1 VAESPEAFWLTP
13 HDIYVKLTTG
23 PGSHTLDVVQQ
34 SVHAIW
40 RDEAERAAL
49 IHIQAMLIESA
60 WQGAA
65 GEGAAGAAQPLAAS
79 ALAGADLLE
88 QAQDLMDRQSGSF
101 NRAKNDV
108 VPVPPEPPKPDL
120 LDVRVAFTDYEK
132 SLTAYQADAQHNIDV
147 FSNYDGASDYN
158 ETRMPASYSTS
169 AHSGGT
175 INVVPDAGQRGDT
188 GDFIEVADYE
198 PPRGEP
204 RSSGERVQ
212 VDGPPRG
219 GPTSGPV
226 SSDSQPPQQT
236 APSDFVTPSGNP
248 PNSPLPTPPQ
258 PGSTGGFATGLPV
271 GGFTGGGPVGSG
283 GPGARGGV
291 YGGSGGPGTGGPG
304 SAGRGPGVG
313 MRGGMLGAGP
323 GVGALA
329 AEEAAAQRAAAAAAA
344 RGAGSGMVGGAPVG
358 AGRGK
363 NDEDEDHKRKVLIEA
378 DAEGLFGSDVLTAPE
393 VIGDDEYEDD

>member
-1 VAESPEAFWLTP
+1 
-13 HDIYVKLTTG
+13 
-23 PGSHTLDVVQQ
+23 
-34 SVHAIW
+34 
-40 RDEAERAAL
+40 
-49 IHIQAMLIESA
+49 MLIESA

-65 GEGAAGAAQPLAAS
+65 SDGAAGAAQPLAAS

-120 LDVRVAFTDYEK
+120 LDVRVVFTDYEN

-147 FSNYDGASDYN
+147 FSSYDGASDYN

-188 GDFIEVADYE
+188 GDYIEVADYE

-212 VDGPPRG
+212 VDGPI
-219 GPTSGPV
+219 SGPPI
-226 SSDSQPPQQT
+226 SGPGPEQQQT
-236 APSDFVTPSGNP
+236 APSDFVPPSVDTPG
-248 PNSPLPTPPQ
+248 SPLPTPFQ
-258 PGSTGGFATGLPV
+258 PAPAGQTPGGSVTGLPV
-271 GGFTGGGPVGSG
+271 GGFTGSGPDRAG

-291 YGGSGGPGTGGPG
+291 SGGPGPG
-304 SAGRGPGVG
+304 TAGRGPGVG

-344 RGAGSGMVGGAPVG
+344 RGAGSGMIGGAPVG

-363 NDEDEDHKRKVLIEA
+363 NDEDDDHKRKVLIEA
-378 DAEGLFGSDVLTAPE
+378 DAEGVFGSDVLTAPE

>member
-1 VAESPEAFWLTP
+1 MGKPAGSFWMTP
-13 HDIYVKLTTG
+13 HEIYVALTTG
-23 PGSHTLDVVQQ
+23 PGSGKLDAGQQ
-34 SVHAIW
+34 AVSAIW
-40 RDEAERAAL
+40 KEEEERATL
-49 IHIQAMLIESA
+49 IHIQAVLIESA

-65 GEGAAGAAQPLAAS
+65 SEGAAGAAQPLAAS
-79 ALAGADLLE
+79 ALSGVDLLE

-108 VPVPPEPPKPDL
+108 LPVPPEPPKPDL

-132 SLTAYQADAQHNIDV
+132 SLTAYQADAQHNMDV

-212 VDGPPRG
+212 VDGPP
-219 GPTSGPV
+219 SGPP
-226 SSDSQPPQQT
+226 SDSQQPQQT

-258 PGSTGGFATGLPV
+258 PGSTGCG
-271 GGFTGGGPVGSG
+271 
-283 GPGARGGV
+283 
-291 YGGSGGPGTGGPG
+291 
-304 SAGRGPGVG
+304 
-313 MRGGMLGAGP
+313 
-323 GVGALA
+323 
-329 AEEAAAQRAAAAAAA
+329 
-344 RGAGSGMVGGAPVG
+344 
-358 AGRGK
+358 
-363 NDEDEDHKRKVLIEA
+363 
-378 DAEGLFGSDVLTAPE
+378 
-393 VIGDDEYEDD
+393 